1 MKSLFGLL
9 FPSHLFWKVFC
20 LSFSKTEGFSR
31 NNFLLKAYYALK
43 LILYVIVLYTCEL
56 ICVRMLIYILFSISY
71 RDELIKPM
79 GVRPDGTMA
88 PLEEAVSQYH
98 TNKQDSSDSD

>member
-1 MKSLFGLL
+1 MRSLSVPL

-20 LSFSKTEGFSR
+20 SSSFKTEGFS
-31 NNFLLKAYYALK
+31 NFLLKAYYVLK
-43 LILYVIVLYTCEL
+43 HILYAIVLYTCEL
-56 ICVRMLIYILFSISY
+56 IRVHMLMYTLFFSISY
-71 RDELIKPM
+71 RDEVIKPM